1 MKIQKLIIKNFKG
14 IYDIE
19 INFEGRNAVISGD
32 NAVGKSTI
40 ADAVCWALFNKSALN
55 QADFEIK
62 PKNHISDSLNILET
76 AIEII
81 FDEISLRKVLREKWT
96 KKRGS
101 AESEFCGHTTE
112 YFVDGLPVKESEYKE
127 KLSCFKQELML
138 PLFFNQNFKWEE
150 RRALLFNIFGNLSDT
165 EIMQSTTEFAPLLEI
180 KANLDDYKK
189 IVKSEITKINNQLEV
204 IPARIDENKKG
215 ISESKSNVDFTKIES
230 EINMIKASLK
240 KLESEKSE
248 IENNAGIEFK
258 KQISELELQQSEIKN
273 KIISENQ
280 TKNQAV
286 KNEKADLQIKIKMLT
301 NSILELNKQHSNNI
315 SDIERF
321 ENKRK
326 ELIEKW
332 KVEKASEYIITDF
345 QENNQCPLLKIDCE
359 KLKDKAESAKIEH
372 FKNEEKKK
380 AEFNLLKA
388 KNIFDIEIKGNNLK
402 VRINELK
409 INNTHIQTELTTKKS
424 ELKQTADAE
433 KSIVISPEI
442 DYIIDVE
449 YIELVKKI
457 DDLKKKAENSKPD
470 TTEIENQIKIKK
482 SKIES
487 LQAELNKKSIL
498 ENYQTRIDELNAELI
513 KYRSE
518 YQHKNNILNLIES
531 FIKYK
536 CDLLSEKI
544 NNNFKLC
551 RWKLFDNQING
562 GIKECCICEV
572 NTNGAYVEFN
582 SANNAGKINAG
593 LEIINILNQHYKI
606 NLPIIIDNRE
616 SIIEIIETK
625 NQIINLVVDKNFKKL
640 NVEVY

>member
-62 PKNHISDSLNILET
+62 PKNHESNSLNVLET
-76 AIEII
+76 SIQIHT
-81 FDEISLRKVLREKWT
+81 DEIFLCKVLKEKWT

-101 AESEFCGHTTE
+101 AKSEFCGHTTE
-112 YFVDGLPVKESEYKE
+112 YFIDGLPLKESEYKE
-127 KLSCFKQELML
+127 KVSCFKQELML

-442 DYIIDVE
+442 DYTKNVE

-551 RWKLFDNQING
+551 RWKLFENQING

-572 NTNGAYVEFN
+572 NTNGSYVEFN

-606 NLPIIIDNRE
+606 NLPVIIDNRE
-616 SIIEIIETK
+616 SVVEIIETK